1 MKKNIKITII
11 ILLTI
16 IIILIIDTFQGRILN
31 NKIIFKITEEYNETQ
46 LLKKDKGI
54 LINRYYCKNGEEK
67 TLFKWE
73 KFLCM
78 DTNYGN
84 SYNINDEEYACR
96 DVITGEVNLEE
107 LEEINS
113 KIKNFVETSDI
124 SKRKNL
130 STWTVDKEN
139 GIVKVGLIDNSLE
152 QQELFKK
159 NIGVYKCIV
168 FSQEGPFYH

>member
-1 MKKNIKITII
+1 MKKNIKIIII

-16 IIILIIDTFQGRILN
+16 IIILTIDTFQGRILN
-31 NKIIFKITEEYNETQ
+31 NKIIFKITEEYDEIL

-78 DTNYGN
+78 DTNYDN
-84 SYNINDEEYACR
+84 SYNINGEEYACK

-107 LEEINS
+107 LEEINL

-124 SKRKNL
+124 SERKNL

-159 NIGVYKCIV
+159 NIDVYKCIV
-168 FSQEGPFYH
+168 FSQKGPLYL